1 MVTPDNAARADFFG
15 DAFIS
20 YIATQDSVAE
30 SREFGDLSPTV
41 LSMLDGICTSTAYQD
56 PHLRWMNVAAN
67 VMRSTNVQG
76 MSLANYMRQI
86 NGGDLL
92 HVEDTHDELLNK
104 LLRVASEIY
113 PAFLVKRPDAEPL
126 SATLACSGEF
136 LAHPDGLSFTVGLL
150 DDPGTSALF
159 PNREPLTGKT
169 PAEQSREITDVQSF
183 LVTSSGGVQILR
195 LHSVGEHIL
204 NSAFHR
210 LVTASSVVS
219 RANFLREV
227 SSVLSDVR
235 RLGRSESIDI
245 TVVVGLSQ
253 LGIDCD
259 DIALGN
265 ERALKRRFS
274 YSNAGSG
281 APWNPIVLTLT
292 RSYRIHEVKSIIYS
306 NGEFNHLDVQP
317 YVDRVREWHSD
328 IDMVTDRCCLS
339 IYMASDVDRPSGI
352 VPAFTAVLEPFTHYP
367 IEPWRSR
374 PQPNVA
380 GISLSRAAAVEAAAW
395 YVRFRDS
402 HPANLNT
409 AIRRMVSAC
418 NSRYTSSD
426 SLLDAVLAWENMFS
440 GTPETVLRVC
450 GAMACLLAPG
460 QYEDRSVLYSEIKK
474 IYNARSQI
482 VHGKSKRTL
491 TDSQIQAHADKA
503 IEYAFRSMK
512 ELYKHPDVLAL
523 SDSDA
528 RGLAVLLGA
537 TQGEGKS
544 SSL

>member
-1 MVTPDNAARADFFG
+1 MPDNAKLADFFG
-15 DAFIS
+15 DAFVS
-20 YIATQDSVAE
+20 YIANHDSVAD
-30 SREFGDLSPTV
+30 SKDLGDFSTAV
-41 LSMLDGICTSTAYQD
+41 LATLDHICMSTAYQE
-56 PHLRWMNVAAN
+56 PYLRWANVAAN
-67 VMRSTNVQG
+67 VMRLTNRQG
-76 MSLANYMRQI
+76 MSLANHLRQS
-86 NGGDLL
+86 NGGKLF
-92 HVEDTHDELLNK
+92 HVEGSNDELLDK
-104 LLRVASEIY
+104 LLRVASDIY
-113 PAFLVKRPDAEPL
+113 PAFLVKRPEAEPL
-126 SATLACSGEF
+126 SATLACGGEF
-136 LAHPDGLSFTVGLL
+136 LSHPDGLSFTVGLL
-150 DDPGTSALF
+150 GDPDTSALF
-159 PNREPLTGKT
+159 PNQEPLADKA
-169 PAEQSREITDVQSF
+169 PAEQGREITDVQSF

-195 LHSVGEHIL
+195 LHSIGEHIL

-210 LVTASSVVS
+210 LVTANSDVS
-219 RANFLREV
+219 QAQFLREA
-227 SSVLSDVR
+227 SSVLSDIR
-235 RLGRSESIDI
+235 RLGRGESIDI
-245 TVVVGLSQ
+245 TVVVGLAQ

-259 DIALGN
+259 EIVLGD
-265 ERALKRRFS
+265 ERALRRRFS
-274 YSNAGSG
+274 YSNTGSG
-281 APWNPIVLTLT
+281 APWNPIVLTLA
-292 RSYRIHEVKSIIYS
+292 RSYRIHEVKSVIYS
-306 NGEFNHLDVQP
+306 DGEFNYLDAQP
-317 YVDRVREWHSD
+317 YADQVREWHSD
-328 IDMVTDRCCLS
+328 IEVVTDRCCLS
-339 IYMASDVDRPSGI
+339 LYMASDVARPSGI

-380 GISLSRAAAVEAAAW
+380 GISLSQTTAIEASAW

-418 NSRYTSSD
+418 NSRYTPSD

-460 QYEDRSVLYSEIKK
+460 QYEERSALYSEIKQ

-482 VHGKSKRTL
+482 VHGKSKRAL
-491 TDSQIQAHADKA
+491 TESRIQAHADKA

-523 SDSDA
+523 RDSDA

-537 TQGEGKS
+537 TQGKEKL